1 MLIESLRKNSGK
13 INFDVSID
21 PLENV
26 AISEFVSSTVCEQ
39 RAKTRHE
46 RGKISVQKSLSEPI
60 CKFRLRTLTKGK
72 CQGFAFV

>member
-26 AISEFVSSTVCEQ
+26 AISEFVSSF
-39 RAKTRHE
+39 KY
-46 RGKISVQKSLSEPI
+46 SM
-60 CKFRLRTLTKGK
+60 RT
-72 CQGFAFV
+72 ARENWA